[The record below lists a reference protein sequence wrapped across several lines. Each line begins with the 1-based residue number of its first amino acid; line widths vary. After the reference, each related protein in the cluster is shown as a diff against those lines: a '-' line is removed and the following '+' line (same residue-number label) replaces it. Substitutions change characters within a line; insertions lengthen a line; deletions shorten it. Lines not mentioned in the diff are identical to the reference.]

1 MNIDGSSTGTSSTAP
16 AVELVRDTISARVAL
31 EGTRVAEISLRCT
44 WYSRAVLTGDS
55 GVASFGPGGIVL
67 DTALSGSVSG
77 SDEPHVSRISPGG
90 APRVLHDPEV
100 LAGGRVGTVS
110 YDESSMIEVS
120 SALSV
125 EHSTLVGLESETS
138 GINTNGD
145 GLYGNSI
152 HHGGHDIG
160 DGGTLRSGNKVSSLS
175 VVVSASLSLGNVG
188 VVSLSHGL
196 GLSSSVHVI
205 IVGPGGE
212 TSIASLVLEELVI
225 AIQELRLGERGE
237 SVT

>member
-1 MNIDGSSTGTSSTAP
+1 
-16 AVELVRDTISARVAL
+16 
-31 EGTRVAEISLRCT
+31 
-44 WYSRAVLTGDS
+44 
-55 GVASFGPGGIVL
+55 
-67 DTALSGSVSG
+67 
-77 SDEPHVSRISPGG
+77 
-90 APRVLHDPEV
+90 
-100 LAGGRVGTVS
+100 
-110 YDESSMIEVS
+110 MIEVS

-196 GLSSSVHVI
+196 GSSSCVHVI